1 MTERERYLDSLIAA
15 VLNYDAAAVTR
26 VVADAIKAHVAPSVL
41 IDEGLIPAIREL
53 GERFSRGEVFLPH
66 MIMASEI
73 VEDAMHLIEPHF
85 PQGEERVPI
94 RIVIGT
100 VEGDL
105 HDLGKNVVMMMLKA
119 NGFEV
124 YDVGRDVK
132 ADTFVQR
139 AKDLG
144 AQIIAASSL
153 MSTTM
158 PYQREIVE
166 ELERQG
172 LREKIKIIVGGG
184 PCHLEWAKSIG
195 ADGYGNDGAEAVREV
210 KRLLGLGEERP

>member
-1 MTERERYLDSLIAA
+1 MTAREQCLKTLIAA
-15 VLNYDAAAVTR
+15 VLNFDEAEVRR
-26 VVADAIKAHVAPSVL
+26 VVEDAIEAHVAPSEL

-53 GERFSRGEVFLPH
+53 GEMFGRGEVFLPH

-73 VEDAMHLIEPHF
+73 VEDAIQLIEPHF
-85 PQGEERVPI
+85 PKGEERVPI

-119 NGFEV
+119 NGFDV

-132 ADTFVQR
+132 AETFIQR
-139 AKDLG
+139 AKELG

-166 ELERQG
+166 ELDRQG

-195 ADGYGNDGAEAVREV
+195 ADGYGNDGAEAVQEV
-210 KRLLGLGEERP
+210 RRLLRLGE

>member
-1 MTERERYLDSLIAA
+1 MTESEQYLKTLIAA
-15 VLNYDAAAVTR
+15 VLKYDEIEVKR
-26 VVADAIKAHVAPSVL
+26 IVEEAIEANVAPSEL
-41 IDEGLIPAIREL
+41 LDEGVIPAIREL
-53 GERFSRGEVFLPH
+53 GEMFGRGEVFLPH
-66 MIMASEI
+66 MMMASDI
-73 VEDAMHLIEPHF
+73 VEEAIKMIEPHF
-85 PQGEERVPI
+85 PKGEERVPI

-105 HDLGKNVVMMMLKA
+105 HDLGKNIVMMMLKA

-124 YDVGRDVK
+124 YDIGRDVK
-132 ADTFVQR
+132 AETFIQR

-172 LREKIKIIVGGG
+172 LRDKIKIIVGGG
-184 PCHLEWAKSIG
+184 PCHLEWAESIG
-195 ADGYGNDGAEAVREV
+195 ADGYGNDGAEAVQEV
-210 KRLLGLGEERP
+210 KRLLRIGD